1 MEGYEMSKRQANF
14 EEIRSSLVNFDVETL
29 KKAVLSAVEMGVSAQ
44 EIVNMMAEGMNT
56 VGKKFEA
63 GEYFVPELIMA
74 GETMKEGIEA
84 LRPYMKGEAYGESGT
99 AVIATVAGDIHDI
112 GKNIFVT
119 LMATAG
125 FKIIDLGVDVPAEKI
140 VAAVRDNNANILG
153 ISALLTTNLEQLPII
168 INLLKKEKLRN
179 KVKVIAGGATVTE
192 EYAKEAGVDGYAK
205 TALAGV
211 EICKGWIKKNRA

>member
-1 MEGYEMSKRQANF
+1 MSTKQKKVF
-14 EEIRSSLVNFDVETL
+14 EEIRNSLVNFDVETF
-29 KKAVLSAVEMGVSAQ
+29 KKSVLDAVQMGVTAQ
-44 EIVNMMAEGMNT
+44 DVVNVMGEGMNT

-84 LRPYMKGEAYGESGT
+84 LRPYMKGETGGELGT

-119 LMATAG
+119 LMTTAG
-125 FKIIDLGVDVPAEKI
+125 FKVVDLGVDVPAEKI
-140 VAAVRDNNANILG
+140 VNAVKGSRASILG
-153 ISALLTTNLEQLPII
+153 LSALLTTNLEQLPII
-168 INLLKKEKLRN
+168 VNRLKKEGVRG
-179 KVKVIAGGATVTE
+179 KVKVIVGGATVTE
-192 EYAKEAGVDGYAK
+192 EFAKEAGVDGYAK

-211 EICKGWIKKNRA
+211 EICKGWAKQGKA